1 MPMVGIILTHFK
13 QHPNEYI
20 RGATLRFLTKI
31 SKDAELLEPLI
42 PVCRSC
48 LEHRHS
54 YVRKNAVFAVYTIY
68 REFENLIPDAPEL
81 MQTFL
86 AAESDA
92 TCKRNAFVFLA
103 NCAMPKA
110 VEYVLQVY
118 DQIPNVDELLQM
130 SIIEVIRQDCKND
143 STHRARYI
151 RCILE
156 LLNASSN
163 AVKYEAATTLTTL
176 TQNTAAIKGIL
187 HSQGIELR

>member
-1 MPMVGIILTHFK
+1 MFRTNYHDPLFTYHPLQ

-20 RGATLRFLTKI
+20 RGATLRFLQKI

-42 PVCRSC
+42 PICRTC

-68 REFENLIPDAPEL
+68 REFEHLIPDAPEL

-103 NCAMPKA
+103 HCAMSRA
-110 VEYVLQVY
+110 VEWILSVY
-118 DQIPNVDELLQM
+118 EQISGLDELLQM
-130 SIIEVIRQDCKND
+130 SIIEVIRLDCKND
-143 STHRARYI
+143 SAHRV
-151 RCILE
+151 C
-156 LLNASSN
+156 N
-163 AVKYEAATTLTTL
+163 
-176 TQNTAAIKGIL
+176 
-187 HSQGIELR
+187 